1 MVSGNLD
8 IFTYHRNGGEDR
20 FEVRRTCGEHM
31 VSNLAAIAHV
41 RGDVAVMIEGMN
53 LAGSQRF
60 GADGDSIPLRPE
72 NSAVAI
78 FSPNNAKI
86 ARLTFEVRRER
97 QNCFVIETAGVNH
110 TIA

>member
-1 MVSGNLD
+1 
-8 IFTYHRNGGEDR
+8 
-20 FEVRRTCGEHM
+20 M

-41 RGDVAVMIEGMN
+41 RGALAVMIEGRN
-53 LAGSQRF
+53 LAGPQRFKF
-60 GADGDSIPLRPE
+60 GADGDGIPLRPE